1 MKKKPLSHMDDEIDL
16 IAVSK
21 IIWSGKIKIILITI
35 FSYLIALGY
44 STQIPLNYVTSL
56 TITKSHNS
64 EFNKLVY
71 LANSIKSNRGYQTN
85 QTNTLNEEILNR
97 FINELKDYE
106 EFLFIIKNKK
116 KVSENLSIED
126 QKKKLFKYVYSL
138 QIAEPKIDET
148 GINMTNLKLNLTWK
162 DPDEAKNILRDT
174 LNLTLKN
181 LEKLIYEELEQSL
194 KLEKGITLNR
204 DIDRIN
210 YLKEQSSIARE
221 LDIKDNK
228 INNPSGVGPYY
239 VRGYQAIDKEIDL
252 IKKREYKN
260 FKFLEQEINSLKK
273 KKIQWVNYNIYLINT
288 KSLKNTKS
296 ILIKSVLLGFILSI
310 LYVFISNI
318 FKSHTH
324 VRKN

>member
-1 MKKKPLSHMDDEIDL
+1 MDDEIDL